1 MKRKKKSEVINEIMS
16 VINIKYPNADP
27 IKFDKCIE
35 FLEKNIEANDRGM
48 IIHGLSI
55 DETVKKLAC
64 DFELAK

>member
-27 IKFDKCIE
+27 IKLDKCIE
-35 FLEKNIEANDRGM
+35 FLEKNIEVNDRGM

-55 DETVKKLAC
+55 DETVKKLAY